1 MIQTREF
8 KDILGTSAA
17 DQLNLFLLANPTW
30 KLSQV
35 DIKYFIIY
43 DPAIAK
49 ITSSILLT
57 FDA

>member
-8 KDILGTSAA
+8 KDVLGASAA
-17 DQLNLFLLANPTW
+17 DQLNLFLLANPSW

-35 DIKYFIIY
+35 DIKYFVIY

-49 ITSSILLT
+49 LTSSILLT
-57 FDA
+57 FDV